1 MWWRIGRKR
10 STTAR
15 DGRLRVTA
23 ACAVS
28 FAPRLTP
35 PDGAAGPVYDPAMI
49 TRTVLLSL
57 CLIGLALPAG
67 AQTTDAGFWEVL
79 SPSMVTMTKTMHGT
93 IRRNLAEAAEAMTVE
108 DYTFKPT
115 PQVRSFAELMGHVI
129 VANYL
134 MCSQAIGQK
143 SPATT
148 NYATVTDRDV
158 LIKALNDALA
168 YCDTAYAA
176 TTDENFGQMVKVAGP
191 GNRVTEATRGAVLT
205 FNTTHNN
212 EHYGNMVLYLRLRN
226 RVPPSTARVQ
236 PSK

>member
-1 MWWRIGRKR
+1 
-10 STTAR
+10 
-15 DGRLRVTA
+15 
-23 ACAVS
+23 
-28 FAPRLTP
+28 
-35 PDGAAGPVYDPAMI
+35 
-49 TRTVLLSL
+49 
-57 CLIGLALPAG
+57 
-67 AQTTDAGFWEVL
+67 
-79 SPSMVTMTKTMHGT
+79 

-205 FNTTHNN
+205 FNTTHN
-212 EHYGNMVLYLRLRN
+212 
-226 RVPPSTARVQ
+226 
-236 PSK
+236 